1 MRAMKRNVRFPFVR
15 TVALVLL
22 AVVTAVFS
30 SEAQASPKPKS
41 KRKVVARK
49 KTAAARGRKPA
60 VYRKTGYR
68 AAPATVNAPT
78 VPNTTL
84 PRSQAAFSF
93 ANRWHDFGDIV
104 QGEKLTHTF
113 AFRNTG
119 KDPLIITAVQPT
131 CGCTVTEWTRQPIQP
146 GQSGEIAVTFDSK
159 NALNQQIKTVTVISN
174 AAVGSERLYLRGN
187 VLPRR

>member
-1 MRAMKRNVRFPFVR
+1 MMKPVRFSFMR
-15 TVALVLL
+15 TLVLVLL
-22 AVVTAVFS
+22 AVATAVFP

-41 KRKVVARK
+41 KKKVVARG
-49 KTAAARGRKPA
+49 KTAARGRKQP

-68 AAPATVNAPT
+68 AAPATVNAAT

-104 QGEKLTHTF
+104 QGEKVTHTF
-113 AFRNTG
+113 SFKNTG
-119 KDPLIITAVQPT
+119 KDPLIVTAVQPT

-146 GQSGEIAVTFDSK
+146 GQSGEISVTFDSK
-159 NALNQQIKTVTVISN
+159 NALNQQNKTVTVISN

-187 VLPRR
+187 VLPKR